1 MLEQAIIDAKQ
12 LKETA
17 QQSAEEAV
25 IEKYQSEIREAVEKI
40 LEQEEEVAE
49 EVAEEVEM
57 TVDDQGDLA
66 VLEDL
71 PAAQTTPV
79 DEIVTIDLDKLEEM
93 MAEEMEEGDMDP
105 SVMEGHEEVAL
116 EIDALTEDL
125 EELDEEV
132 ELDEAELQNML
143 EEDDLLEVDIPED
156 ELAAL
161 VTAVAR
167 QLKEEVLEEGDAYLN
182 PDTSAEDK
190 GIAAEETAEDLGAL
204 EEKEEKDFPDLT
216 GDGEITQADILK
228 GRGVDLEESKLKKE
242 NKSLLKEQ
250 TVLSKKLQ
258 LLESKIEKYDT
269 VITKLKNKLEEGNL
283 ANARLLY
290 QNRVLDSI
298 SLNERQ
304 KDKIVE
310 AIGNAKTVEEAK
322 IIYETLQS
330 AVGSAKRTK
339 KPESLNEVVTRNSSA
354 FMPRKRETKKEDSF
368 AKRMKILAGLNK

>member
-1 MLEQAIIDAKQ
+1 MSSMLEQAIIDAKQ

-40 LEQEEEVAE
+40 LEQEE

-93 MAEEMEEGDMDP
+93 MAEEMEEGAMDP

-125 EELDEEV
+125 EELDEEI
-132 ELDEAELQNML
+132 ELDEADLQSML
-143 EEDDLLEVDIPED
+143 EEEDLLEVEIGEE

-161 VTAVAR
+161 VGAAVEK
-167 QLKEEVLEEGDAYLN
+167 LKEEVLEEDDAYLD
-182 PDTSAEDK
+182 PDTSAEEE
-190 GIAAEETAEDLGAL
+190 GIAAEESAEALAAL
-204 EEKEEKDFPDLT
+204 EEEAKPDFPDID
-216 GDGEITQADILK
+216 GDGDT
-228 GRGVDLEESKLKKE
+228 EEPIAKAAEDKKKLKEAKLE

-250 TVLSKKLQ
+250 TVLSKKLR

>member
-1 MLEQAIIDAKQ
+1 
-12 LKETA
+12 
-17 QQSAEEAV
+17 
-25 IEKYQSEIREAVEKI
+25 
-40 LEQEEEVAE
+40 
-49 EVAEEVEM
+49 M

-93 MAEEMEEGDMDP
+93 MAEEMEEGAMDP

-125 EELDEEV
+125 EELDEEI
-132 ELDEAELQNML
+132 ELDEADLQSML
-143 EEDDLLEVDIPED
+143 EEEDLLEVEIGEE

-161 VTAVAR
+161 VGAAVEK
-167 QLKEEVLEEGDAYLN
+167 LKEEVLEEDDAYLD
-182 PDTSAEDK
+182 PDTSAEEE
-190 GIAAEETAEDLGAL
+190 GIAAEESAEALAAL
-204 EEKEEKDFPDLT
+204 EEEAKPDFPDID
-216 GDGEITQADILK
+216 GDGDT
-228 GRGVDLEESKLKKE
+228 EEPIAKAAEDKKKLKEAKLE

-250 TVLSKKLQ
+250 TVLSKKLR

-304 KDKIVE
+304 KDKIV
-310 AIGNAKTVEEAK
+310 
-322 IIYETLQS
+322 
-330 AVGSAKRTK
+330 
-339 KPESLNEVVTRNSSA
+339 
-354 FMPRKRETKKEDSF
+354 
-368 AKRMKILAGLNK
+368 